1 MRPAM
6 TLIEVVAGLV
16 ILGTILASLAVARGR
31 FARQWGEA
39 DRKLT
44 ATRALDAL
52 IAEWMQKSDVPLNR
66 HGVLPDAPHLIWRT
80 RALRDRAAS
89 TLGAAI
95 IRVEVFDQANED
107 RAAAVPVVT
116 VDLLMRVA
124 PQRAATLPSA
134 NAEGL

>member
-6 TLIEVVAGLV
+6 KLIEVVAGLV

-31 FARQWGEA
+31 FARQWAEA

-52 IAEWMQKSDVPLNR
+52 IAEWIQKSDVPINR
-66 HGVLPDAPHLIWRT
+66 HGMLPDAKNMIWRT
-80 RALRDRAAS
+80 RAIRDRAAS
-89 TLGAAI
+89 TLSVAI
-95 IRVEVFDQANED
+95 VRVEVFDRANED
-107 RAAAVPVVT
+107 RPAAVPVVT
-116 VDLLMRVA
+116 VDLLIHVA

-134 NAEGL
+134 NAEAP